1 MFLSFSEN
9 ERLNI
14 VFIIIGHWP
23 LLSSLQRGPVVCF
36 QSQFFE
42 YYFDITSII
51 TYKPRCLKLR
61 FPYQTSTL
69 IFSSL
74 YVTHVLYPFDFL
86 LDRPVDI
93 YWKVN
98 ILKIHIFYFM
108 WSVAPSSH
116 LGPHIRFLH
125 REIEHTFVCSFVNM
139 KRLIV
144 SLL

>member
-51 TYKPRCLKLR
+51 TYKPRCLKIR
-61 FPYQTSTL
+61 FPYQISTS
-69 IFSSL
+69 IFSFL
-74 YVTHVLYPFDFL
+74 YVTHVLYLFNFI
-86 LDRPVDI
+86 LDGPIDI
-93 YWKVN
+93 YWEVN